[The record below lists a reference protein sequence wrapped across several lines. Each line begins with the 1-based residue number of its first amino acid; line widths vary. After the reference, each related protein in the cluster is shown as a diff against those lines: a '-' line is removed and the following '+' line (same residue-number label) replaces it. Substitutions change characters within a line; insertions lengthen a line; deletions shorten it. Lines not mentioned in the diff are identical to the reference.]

1 MSKMTVSEYA
11 KHRGLSK
18 TIIYEYLKEGTISKT
33 CVINQKPLELDA
45 ELADACLEA
54 STASGKTADEG
65 SLLFQKIRLTRINA
79 DRKQMELE
87 RARGELIETDK
98 AMKQW
103 GVVLTNFIRG
113 LESLS
118 RKLPPL
124 VYGLEPAEVQA
135 VVAKMVHDIRDELS
149 NPDLLEVALQ
159 AQQQKQAQAPPPA
172 KKSKKK

>member
-1 MSKMTVSEYA
+1 MNIKEYA
-11 KHRGLSK
+11 QRRNVSPTMIYKYLS
-18 TIIYEYLKEGTISKT
+18 EGTISKSCVT
-33 CVINQKPLELDA
+33 CKKPLKLDV
-45 ELADACLEA
+45 EMADACLDA
-54 STASGKTADEG
+54 NLTSGKTADEG

>member
-1 MSKMTVSEYA
+1 MEMTIAQYA
-11 KHRGLSK
+11 SHRDVSK
-18 TIIYEYLKEGTISKT
+18 TMIYQYIQEGAISQSCVT
-33 CVINQKPLELDA
+33 CKKPLKLDA

-54 STASGKTADEG
+54 STASGKTADNET
-65 SLLFQKIRLTRINA
+65 LLFQKIRLTRINA
-79 DRKQMELE
+79 DRKQMEME

-149 NPDLLEVALQ
+149 NPDLLETALRE
-159 AQQQKQAQAPPPA
+159 QQQKQAPAPA